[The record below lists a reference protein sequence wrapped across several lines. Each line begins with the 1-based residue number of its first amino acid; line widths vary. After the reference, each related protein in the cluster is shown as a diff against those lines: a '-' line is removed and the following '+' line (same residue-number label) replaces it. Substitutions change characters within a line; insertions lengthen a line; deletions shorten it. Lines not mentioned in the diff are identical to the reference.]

1 MKNATNSAMILLACA
16 TFALMA
22 TIYANIHDQHKTKTQ
37 RQRYSECIESTNGTD
52 AECDS
57 CFYSIHHVKP

>member
-22 TIYANIHDQHKTKTQ
+22 TIYANIHDQHEAKTQ
-37 RQRYSECIESTNGTD
+37 RQRYLECIESTNSTD

-57 CFYSIHHVKP
+57 CFFIIHHVKP